1 MERNQKLTALIE
13 GSRAAVG
20 VVGLGY
26 VGLPLAA
33 AFAERGFP
41 VTAFESDPARAAAL
55 KSGRSYVPDVPA
67 SLLRSIA
74 KAGTLRVAKGPADY
88 ARQDV
93 LVFCVQTPWRKT
105 QEPDMGP
112 LVQAASAAAKSIK
125 RGSLVIVEST
135 TWPGATEEILKPVLE
150 KSGLKAGK
158 DFHLAFSPER
168 IDPGNPRF
176 GLANTPKVV
185 GGLDAEATRLACA
198 LYSRIVERVVPVS
211 SARAAELVK
220 LLENSFRAV
229 NIALVGEIARI
240 CRALGLDVWEVIDAA
255 ATKPFGF
262 MPFYP
267 GPGIGGHC
275 IPKDPKLLA
284 WKMKS
289 LNFEARM
296 IDLAS
301 AINASM
307 PQYAVDRLAE
317 ALNESKKALK
327 GSRILILGVA
337 YKPGVPDVRESPAV
351 DVMTLLLRAGAKV
364 SYHDPYVAEIEAGGR
379 TMESSPLGAAILS
392 RADAVAI
399 LTAHPGMDYD
409 LVFKRAKIVFDAR
422 NALSKKKRPGLY
434 RL

>member
-1 MERNQKLTALIE
+1 MTPLERIE
-13 GSRAAVG
+13 GSKAAIG
-20 VVGLGY
+20 IVGLGY
-26 VGLPLAA
+26 VGLPLAV
-33 AFAERGFP
+33 AFAERGFS
-41 VTAFESDPARAAAL
+41 VTAFESDAARAASLRA
-55 KSGRSYVPDVPA
+55 GRSYVPDVLSERLKP
-67 SLLRSIA
+67 LVQ
-74 KAGTLRVAKGPADY
+74 AGALRVARGPADF
-88 ARQDV
+88 AKQDV
-93 LVFCVQTPWRKT
+93 VVFCVQTPWRKT

-112 LVQAASAAAKSIK
+112 LVSAAAAAARHLK

-150 KSGLKAGK
+150 GSGLEAGR

-168 IDPGNPRF
+168 IDPGNPRY

-185 GGLDAEATRLACA
+185 GGLDAAATRLAAA

-229 NIALVGEIARI
+229 NIALVSEIARI
-240 CRALGLDVWEVIDAA
+240 CRALKLDVWEIIAAA

-296 IDLAS
+296 VELAS

-307 PQYAVDRLAE
+307 PQYAADRLAE
-317 ALNESKKALK
+317 ALNDHQKPLK
-327 GSRILILGVA
+327 GSRVLILGVA
-337 YKPGVPDVRESPAV
+337 YKPGVPDVRESPAL

-364 SYHDPYVAEIEAGGR
+364 AYHDPYVPAVEAGGR
-379 TMESSPLGAAILS
+379 RFKSVGLTGAALS

-399 LTAHPGMDYD
+399 LTAHPDVDYE
-409 LVFKRAKIVFDAR
+409 LVFKRAKLLFDAR
-422 NALSKKKRPGLY
+422 NALPKRKRPGLY